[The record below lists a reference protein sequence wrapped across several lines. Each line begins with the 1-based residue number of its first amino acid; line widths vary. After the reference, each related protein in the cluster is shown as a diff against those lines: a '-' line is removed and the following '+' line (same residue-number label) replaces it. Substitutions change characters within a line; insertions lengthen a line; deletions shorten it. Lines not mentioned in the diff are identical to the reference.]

1 MNMSDTKT
9 RKKLEPWDYQLEG
22 VEKFEQ
28 WWTSPE
34 MEALIALTMGMGKTI
49 TAACCVTRFLE
60 KINPKG
66 RILWLTHR
74 EELIEQSKLEL
85 EIYTGQ
91 YCEIEKASQR
101 FTGLAQIIVASVQ
114 TLRGKRL
121 QRLAEDFQPDLIIC
135 DEAHHALAL
144 TWMQVKQTF
153 PKAKVLNLTATPFR
167 SDIGNRLELGTVLLE
182 KNTTDGI
189 RMGVLVPPKPI
200 GKMEI
205 NLGTIKKRLGDYDVA
220 SLAEL
225 LCRDEIV
232 KGCLE
237 LIDKNCRGHKSILFA
252 ASVDHGKLLAE
263 NLRKIGFRVG
273 EVYGTTPTEERK
285 GYYAGVRAGTID
297 ILVNNL
303 CLSEGFNLPALDIA
317 IMLRPTRNAALYLQ
331 AIGRVLRKDPN
342 NPAKTHGYI
351 IDIIDTAKRRGGEE
365 CPLPTDD
372 DVRMYSALQGRS
384 ACQTEVFLG
393 WFYKAAELADLVAG
407 VKKVNELTKLDNADR
422 IYKLL
427 APPWMAQLDVN
438 PAAAILGIIWTPE
451 GDYKNLLKPFRIGSP
466 DAFRLLL
473 GRKGWIYLPH
483 NKLPQ
488 TDDQLAEYEVGAAP
502 ADAESN
508 YTLTTL
514 ISQDAQ
520 LRNFIMDLFDPNQS
534 LKEQASKCYDRFPL
548 GESGFEVAWFKVI
561 HKVDARFYFIQW
573 KEGDTNHIL
582 ARTVDGKIYSFQQLG
597 RNRLDHQPGLELRH
611 SFIPDFV
618 KGVAWA
624 NKSMSAKQAI
634 HVAKILDVTVG
645 DAQGMHISS
654 LSASALMSN
663 QWNKA
668 HLKNIGKQL
677 SEPENLVPVEYMDD
691 VVPLMQVDLEP
702 TAIPAGLP

>member
-1 MNMSDTKT
+1 MSDTKT

-263 NLRKIGFRVG
+263 KLREIGFRVG

>member
-1 MNMSDTKT
+1 MSDTTT

-28 WWTSPE
+28 WWTSSE

-121 QRLAEDFQPDLIIC
+121 QRLAEDFQPDLILC

-263 NLRKIGFRVG
+263 KLREIGFRVG

-372 DVRMYSALQGRS
+372 DVRMYSAMQGRS